1 MKRLCN
7 LSRSILIDFMLWEYC
22 RNCLDEPILIT
33 GPEPLL
39 TQFGSHYRLEGY
51 KVMVQLDR
59 ITDVTDVSNG

>member
-1 MKRLCN
+1 MSLFS
-7 LSRSILIDFMLWEYC
+7 LQ
-22 RNCLDEPILIT
+22 